1 MESHLPGRP
10 ATFKTRLRGHLLQGL
25 TEASGLC
32 VDLKMSTVLKNLLPG
47 EWSRGEN
54 MLALLVRGQGGG
66 LGDKAEK
73 TKLQEEGGLWGS
85 AVAAKGKQLAH
96 LRLLL

>member
-1 MESHLPGRP
+1 
-10 ATFKTRLRGHLLQGL
+10 
-25 TEASGLC
+25 
-32 VDLKMSTVLKNLLPG
+32 
-47 EWSRGEN
+47 